1 MRSSGPPGSSTQ
13 MEYVK
18 LEVQDRGENINQ
30 HFRGGRRACLLDPLG
45 RTRGGAGGGSGRTL
59 NVGAGAMGVGGSG
72 VGGMGI
78 SVGGGSNAASRRTTP
93 PNESAEAIA
102 ARRARADARTALKPK
117 RQGREVA
124 QGAGMHAALG
134 LGASGGDHG
143 SSSRLN
149 VPRPVG

>member
-1 MRSSGPPGSSTQ
+1 MRSSGPPVSSTQ
-13 MEYVK
+13 MKFFK
-18 LEVQDRGENINQ
+18 LELQNREENFNQ
-30 HFRGGRRACLLDPLG
+30 RFGGGPRVGLVDPLG
-45 RTRGGAGGGSGRTL
+45 GKGGGAGGGSSRTL

-102 ARRARADARTALKPK
+102 ARLAREDARTALKPK